1 MPSYFL
7 QQYKNNINHFIDEA
21 LKEDIGLGDHS
32 GQSCISKEAESTAKL
47 LVKEEGILAGIE
59 LAEIL
64 FKRYD
69 SRLTFKPLVAEGSKV
84 KKGTIAFTIQGNTQ
98 YILATERLVLNSM
111 QRMSGIASLTNRL
124 SQKIKHTSCQ
134 LLDTRKTTPNFR
146 YPEKWA
152 VLIGGG
158 TNHRM
163 GLFDALMIK
172 DNHVDFCGGMTEA
185 LQKTEQYLNT
195 LPKPFEVVVEA
206 RNLTEINGILP
217 FNWVSRILLDN
228 FTPKE
233 LVTAIQLINKKLP
246 TEASGNITESNL
258 IEMAETGVDYISMG
272 ALTYAAKPIDL
283 SLKAD
288 LS

>member
-32 GQSCISKEAESTAKL
+32 GQSCVSKEAESRAKL
-47 LVKEEGILAGIE
+47 LVKEEGVLAGIE

-69 SRLTFKPLVAEGSKV
+69 SRLIFKPIAADGSKV

-98 YILATERLVLNSM
+98 SILATERLILNSM

-195 LPKPFEVVVEA
+195 LPKTLEVVVEA
-206 RNLTEINGILP
+206 RNLSEINAILP

>member
-32 GQSCISKEAESTAKL
+32 GQSCIPKEAESTAKL

-69 SRLTFKPLVAEGSKV
+69 SRLIFKPIAADGSKV
-84 KKGTIAFTIQGNTQ
+84 KKGTIAFTIKGNTQ
-98 YILATERLVLNSM
+98 SILATERLILNSM

-195 LPKPFEVVVEA
+195 LPKPLEVVVEA
-206 RNLTEINGILP
+206 RNLTEINAILP
-217 FNWVSRILLDN
+217 FNWVSSILLDN

-246 TEASGNITESNL
+246 TEASGNIT
-258 IEMAETGVDYISMG
+258 
-272 ALTYAAKPIDL
+272 
-283 SLKAD
+283 
-288 LS
+288 

>member
-7 QQYKNNINHFIDEA
+7 KQYKNNINHFIDEA

-32 GQSCISKEAESTAKL
+32 GQSCVSKEAESRAKL
-47 LVKEEGILAGIE
+47 LVKEEGVLAGIE

-69 SRLTFKPLVAEGSKV
+69 SRLIFKPIAADGSKV

-98 YILATERLVLNSM
+98 SILATERLILNSM

-158 TNHRM
+158 TNHRI

-195 LPKPFEVVVEA
+195 LPKTLEVVVEA
-206 RNLTEINGILP
+206 RNLSEINAILP

>member
-1 MPSYFL
+1 MHSPFF
-7 QQYKNNINHFIDEA
+7 QQYKNELNHFIDEA
-21 LKEDIGLGDHS
+21 LKEDIGSGDHS
-32 GQSCISKEAESTAKL
+32 GRSCITETATSSAKL
-47 LVKEEGILAGIE
+47 LVKEEGILAGME

-64 FKRYD
+64 FHRYD
-69 SRLTFKPLVAEGSKV
+69 PNLIFHPYAKDGGAL
-84 KKGTIAFTIQGNTQ
+84 KKGAIAFEVNGNTQ
-98 YILATERLVLNSM
+98 SILATERLVLNSM
-111 QRMSGIASLTNRL
+111 QRMSGIASLTHTL
-124 SQKIKHTSCQ
+124 SRKIKHTSCQ

-195 LPKPFEVVVEA
+195 LPKPLEVVVEA
-206 RNLTEINGILP
+206 RNLTEINAILP

>member
-32 GQSCISKEAESTAKL
+32 GQSCIPKEAESTAKL

-64 FKRYD
+64 FIRYD

-84 KKGTIAFTIQGNTQ
+84 QKGTIAFTIQGNTQ
-98 YILATERLVLNSM
+98 SILATERLVLNSM

-195 LPKPFEVVVEA
+195 LPKPLEVVVEA
-206 RNLTEINGILP
+206 RNLTEINAILP

>member
-1 MPSYFL
+1 MPSHFL
-7 QQYKNNINHFIDEA
+7 QHYKSKINHFIDEA

-69 SRLTFKPLVAEGSKV
+69 SSLIFKPLTTEGSRV
-84 KKGTIAFTIQGNTQ
+84 KKGTVAFTIQGNTQ
-98 YILATERLVLNSM
+98 SILATERLVLNSM

-172 DNHVDFCGGMTEA
+172 DNHVDFCGSMTKA

-195 LPKPFEVVVEA
+195 LPKPLEVIVEA
-206 RNLTEINGILP
+206 RNLSEINAILP

-233 LVTAIQLINKKLP
+233 LVTAIVLINKKLP

-272 ALTYAAKPIDL
+272 ALTYAAKPMDL

-288 LS
+288 LF